1 MFYMSVC
8 PFVALSKAIRMPK
21 IRTFICLVVINKAF
35 IFNLLCVLISKLDL
49 PREGAFHLRS
59 SPVTLS
65 EVFSP
70 FRVLYLFVRLSL
82 CRRQYMPKIR
92 ALFCLV
98 VIKKRSFLT
107 SCVF

>member
-59 SPVTLS
+59 STSDTERSVFPISSFISVCPFVTLPKATYAENS
-65 EVFSP
+65 HHII
-70 FRVLYLFVRLSL
+70 LSS
-82 CRRQYMPKIR
+82 RY
-92 ALFCLV
+92 
-98 VIKKRSFLT
+98 
-107 SCVF
+107 